1 MSGIDPRSLI
11 FVAGLLSL
19 VCAVILFVMRR
30 SFPPAVAGLKEW
42 AWGNVVI
49 FGATPLFGLRD
60 HLHPLFS
67 VVLANGMLIGGEFLL
82 VDALLR
88 FSGRRAPWRLFLAI
102 LVLSGAA
109 MAWYSLVIPDY
120 PVRLRIVT
128 AFNTLFFAWGARIAW
143 TVPRGGFAGRFLAG
157 TFAFASLT
165 CLARFLTLMV
175 GSDPGDLLVSDLA
188 QQTYVAGYTLSVF
201 LLTIAFILLA
211 NQNLRDLL
219 EFQASHDSLTGA
231 FARGAFL
238 DLLGKEIERSRR
250 HGRPL
255 ALLMLDLD
263 HFKAVN
269 DRHGHLVGDRVLR
282 EFARCVASLLR
293 RPDVFGRYG
302 GEEFTV
308 MLPETPLEDALV
320 VAERIRAAV
329 AADQAPGLPACTVS
343 QGVAEWRAGRDTDG
357 LLADADAA
365 LYEAKRGGRDRVAV
379 ANLSLPGDG
388 VSAGS
393 GPAAR

>member
-42 AWGNVVI
+42 AWANVVI
-49 FGATPLFGLRD
+49 FAATPLFGLRD
-60 HLHPLFS
+60 YLHPLFS
-67 VVLANGMLIGGEFLL
+67 VVLANGMLVGGEFLL

-88 FSGRRAPWRLFLAI
+88 LSGRKAPWRLFLAI
-102 LVLSGAA
+102 LALSSAA
-109 MAWYSLVIPDY
+109 MAWFAFVTPDY
-120 PVRLRIVT
+120 PSRLRIVT

-157 TFAFASLT
+157 AFAFASLT
-165 CLARFLTLMV
+165 CLARFLTLF
-175 GSDPGDLLVSDLA
+175 GGNDPGDLLVSDLA
-188 QQTYVAGYTLSVF
+188 QQIYVAGYTLSVF

-211 NQNLRDLL
+211 NQNLRHIL
-219 EFQASHDSLTGA
+219 EFQASHDSLTGT

-238 DLLGKEIERSRR
+238 DLLGKEIERARR

-255 ALLMLDLD
+255 SLLMLDLD

-269 DRHGHLVGDRVLR
+269 DRHGHLVGDRVLG
-282 EFARCVASLLR
+282 EFAGRVGSLLR

-302 GEEFTV
+302 GEEFAV
-308 MLPETPLEDALV
+308 MLPETPLEDALL

-329 AADQAPGLPACTVS
+329 AGDQAPGLPACTVS
-343 QGVAEWRAGRDTDG
+343 IGVAEWCAGRDTDG
-357 LLADADAA
+357 LLAESDAA
-365 LYEAKRGGRDRVAV
+365 LYAAKRGGRDRVA
-379 ANLSLPGDG
+379 AAPRPAAGDG
-388 VSAGS
+388 VRAGS
-393 GPAAR
+393 DRAAS